1 MKNRY
6 HRGAFILTIAICC
19 FSLFCVFDARIACA
33 QQIDGE
39 SQRLFDLLLD
49 LIRGTGEEIELTM
62 QSLKTLAQSSSQ
74 EQAELVTMI
83 SRLDGISRDFQA
95 SFDLL
100 SRLTQQKTSLE
111 SIQKVLLIDFQ
122 GFASK
127 LNALENETQILKNY
141 LRSSEDTLV
150 RLQKEQGRPGAGKSG
165 VLEESK
171 RLVRELY
178 DTNQHSRELNQKYEA
193 LKSEYDNL
201 TAQLFSGGDKSKDIS
216 GPREQIALQLK
227 TRQQELEKITE
238 ELARTNT
245 FIAQYQTQI
254 AALETRKKQMTSVVE
269 KEQELA
275 GLAGQILQVKVSAE
289 NALNQARIQKD
300 QEISQ
305 LKFQKEAEANK
316 LRVQKDEQIAQLT
329 AQLNELK
336 SQKEKERAQYK
347 AEQEAEA
354 NKWKLEKEQEFARIN
369 GQLAGMR
376 SQKDALTDKLNTQLA
391 RNNELLQVKAQ
402 KEQEIFCLN
411 AQISQLKTE
420 KEKGLQQIAGQKE
433 KETAQLKA
441 QKEEETAKL
450 NVQLNLNA
458 QLAQEKNA
466 KGQEL
471 ALCNRK
477 LIESQE
483 ERKKLN
489 EAYDQLNV
497 KKESEILSLNNKI
510 GLLEKEL
517 MSFQESVRQMTQERA
532 IFVAGQNQSDIKIKS
547 LETQIAE
554 LKSANEKLNQQN
566 TFLKDDYVATS
577 ENAANIKKEAGEMAK
592 EKDAALAKLKQA
604 ESRRFTLETI
614 QQKQAR
620 TSETGKKTGKND
632 QRIPA
637 ERTSLQQEYQKLQQQ
652 YEALRQ
658 DNQSLKMQA
667 SESPKDA
674 ILAHYNLGVLYTQ
687 NKDYKRAIKEFEKVL
702 EYKPDDADSHY
713 NLGVI
718 YGEYMSDRKKGLEYF
733 EKYLNLAPSDA
744 DSEQVRKYILT
755 WETLERQ

>member
-1 MKNRY
+1 
-6 HRGAFILTIAICC
+6 
-19 FSLFCVFDARIACA
+19 
-33 QQIDGE
+33 
-39 SQRLFDLLLD
+39 
-49 LIRGTGEEIELTM
+49 
-62 QSLKTLAQSSSQ
+62 
-74 EQAELVTMI
+74 
-83 SRLDGISRDFQA
+83 
-95 SFDLL
+95 
-100 SRLTQQKTSLE
+100 
-111 SIQKVLLIDFQ
+111 
-122 GFASK
+122 
-127 LNALENETQILKNY
+127 
-141 LRSSEDTLV
+141 
-150 RLQKEQGRPGAGKSG
+150 
-165 VLEESK
+165 
-171 RLVRELY
+171 
-178 DTNQHSRELNQKYEA
+178 
-193 LKSEYDNL
+193 
-201 TAQLFSGGDKSKDIS
+201 
-216 GPREQIALQLK
+216 
-227 TRQQELEKITE
+227 
-238 ELARTNT
+238 
-245 FIAQYQTQI
+245 
-254 AALETRKKQMTSVVE
+254 
-269 KEQELA
+269 
-275 GLAGQILQVKVSAE
+275 LQVKVSAE